1 MRFFQT
7 LFSGAALIA
16 AATALTIDSWPSNV
30 VADTSY
36 PIKFSPADS
45 QSYTFVLR
53 KGPSTNLATVGTLT
67 TSATGGVFNWT
78 PSKDLVN
85 GNDYA
90 LQIVQGDQNNY
101 SGLIS
106 LSGGSNSAASSSAAS
121 ASASASASAASSMSS
136 AMSMSKA
143 SSASAASASA
153 SMSKASNMTVTS
165 ATLSKA
171 ASATASGTTQPTSG
185 SSTTSASGPP
195 QKTNAAASLVASP
208 LVAMMGAFAAFAYLA

>member
-16 AATALTIDSWPSNV
+16 AATALSIDTWPSSV
-30 VADTSY
+30 VAGTSY
-36 PIKFSPADS
+36 QIKFSPADT
-45 QSYTFVLR
+45 QMYTFVLR
-53 KGPSTNLATVGTLT
+53 KGLSTNLVTVGTLT
-67 TSATGGVFNWT
+67 TTATGGVFNWT

-101 SGLIS
+101 SGQFS
-106 LSGGSNSAASSSAAS
+106 LSGGSTSAASSSAAS

-136 AMSMSKA
+136 AMSKSA
-143 SSASAASASA
+143 SASAASASA
-153 SMSKASNMTVTS
+153 SMSKASNSTVAS

-171 ASATASGTTQPTSG
+171 ASPTASGTTQPTSG

>member
-7 LFSGAALIA
+7 LFSGAALLA
-16 AATALTIDSWPSNV
+16 AATALTIDTWPSSV
-30 VADTSY
+30 VAGTSY

-45 QSYTFVLR
+45 QMYTFVLR
-53 KGPSTNLATVGTLT
+53 KGPSGNLATVGTLT

-106 LSGGSNSAASSSAAS
+106 LSGGSNSAASSSA